1 MNCITP
7 EDDDFNFTE
16 AIAML
21 ASGLSIS
28 IQEFYSNQSAGG
40 RNELA
45 QILRQ
50 AADLIEKEHSSG
62 EDLTTIICIIRAWNQ
77 ARNITNG

>member
-1 MNCITP
+1 MNCVPP

-16 AIAML
+16 AIAMF

-45 QILRQ
+45 QILRH
-50 AADLIEKEHSSG
+50 AADLIENEHSTG
-62 EDLTTIICIIRAWNQ
+62 EDLITIICIIRAWNQ
-77 ARNITNG
+77 ARNITND

>member
-1 MNCITP
+1 MNCIPP

-50 AADLIEKEHSSG
+50 TANLIENEHSSG
-62 EDLTTIICIIRAWNQ
+62 EDLITLICIIKAWNQ

>member
-1 MNCITP
+1 MNCIPP
-7 EDDDFNFTE
+7 EDDAFDFTE
-16 AIAML
+16 AIFML

-28 IQEFYSNQSAGG
+28 IQEFYSDQSAGG

-50 AADLIEKEHSSG
+50 AADLINNEHSTG

>member
-1 MNCITP
+1 MNCIP
-7 EDDDFNFTE
+7 PKDDFNFTE

-21 ASGLSIS
+21 ASGISIS
-28 IQEFYSNQSAGG
+28 IQEFYCNQSAGG

-50 AADLIEKEHSSG
+50 AADLIENEHSDG
-62 EDLTTIICIIRAWNQ
+62 GDLVTLICIIKAWNQ

>member
-1 MNCITP
+1 MNCIPP
-7 EDDDFNFTE
+7 EDDTFNFTE
-16 AIAML
+16 AIAMF

-50 AADLIEKEHSSG
+50 AADLIENEHSTG
-62 EDLTTIICIIRAWNQ
+62 KDLTTIICIIRAWNQ

>member
-1 MNCITP
+1 MNCMPP
-7 EDDDFNFTE
+7 EDDAFDFTE

-28 IQEFYSNQSAGG
+28 IQEFYSDQSAGG

-50 AADLIEKEHSSG
+50 TADLIDNEHSTG
-62 EDLTTIICIIRAWNQ
+62 EDLTIIICIIRAWNQ

>member
-1 MNCITP
+1 MNCIPP
-7 EDDDFNFTE
+7 EDDAFNFTE

-50 AADLIEKEHSSG
+50 AADLIENEHSNG

>member
-1 MNCITP
+1 MNCIPP
-7 EDDDFNFTE
+7 EDDDFDFTE
-16 AIAML
+16 AITMF

-50 AADLIEKEHSSG
+50 AADLIENEHSNG
-62 EDLTTIICIIRAWNQ
+62 EDLITLICIIRAWNQ